1 MMADDQSVQVLSTL
15 VVLLHKPCMLVC
27 WGLLLLGFAVACL
40 LHIAH
45 QANQMTL
52 LLAVSQQCVAA
63 SVHCLMWQSSPNMST
78 EA

>member
-1 MMADDQSVQVLSTL
+1 
-15 VVLLHKPCMLVC
+15 MLIC

-45 QANQMTL
+45 EAHQMTL

-63 SVHCLMWQSSPNMST
+63 SVHHLMW
-78 EA
+78 